1 MQFKERTRSD
11 VHLDITPIV
20 DTVFNLLIFFALS
33 LNFIITPGMKV
44 NLPESA
50 TEEIIREREEIIIVV
65 NKENGIFINN
75 NPVSIDKLFL
85 SLNKSA
91 KRNEDTL
98 VIIQA
103 DREVSHGSVVKVMD
117 TAKKAGLRRLAI
129 ATSMTRKTVSK
140 GSDDEVSE

>member
-1 MQFKERTRSD
+1 MQFKERTRSE

-50 TEEIIREREEIIIVV
+50 TEEIIREREEIIIVM
-65 NKENGIFINN
+65 NKEKGIFIKNS
-75 NPVSIDKLFL
+75 PVSIDQLFL
-85 SLNKSA
+85 TLNKSA
-91 KRNEDTL
+91 QRNEDAL

-103 DREVSHGSVVKVMD
+103 DREVPHGSVVKVMD

-129 ATSMTRKTVSK
+129 ATSIIRKTVSK
-140 GSDDEVSE
+140 GSDDEISE

>member
-103 DREVSHGSVVKVMD
+103 DREVSHGSVMKVMD